1 MSLNNSFIK
10 LKGVFVIWVF
20 NKIIELL
27 EYYFS
32 LLFSII
38 SLPVSAHILFDDA
51 LEFNDEEERVPN
63 SFVVM
68 VCEVMDLAA
77 SSVHESAVS
86 NPPPVRI
93 PTPYGGQLKW
103 TLPGGTILTAHI
115 KDKDKIRHKKRWSQV
130 GAGLSQG
137 VNNLFLFPR
146 IKFGWYPV

>member
-1 MSLNNSFIK
+1 
-10 LKGVFVIWVF
+10 
-20 NKIIELL
+20 
-27 EYYFS
+27 
-32 LLFSII
+32 
-38 SLPVSAHILFDDA
+38 
-51 LEFNDEEERVPN
+51 
-63 SFVVM
+63 
-68 VCEVMDLAA
+68 MDLAA

-146 IKFGWYPV
+146 IKFG

>member
-1 MSLNNSFIK
+1 MNYLKLFHIISSF
-10 LKGVFVIWVF
+10 
-20 NKIIELL
+20 
-27 EYYFS
+27 
-32 LLFSII
+32 LLFTII
-38 SLPVSAHILFDDA
+38 SLPVTAHILFDDA

-68 VCEVMDLAA
+68 LCEVMDLAA

-130 GAGLSQG
+130 GAGLCHS
-137 VNNLFLFPR
+137 VDKLILCPC
-146 IKFGWYPV
+146 ISIW